1 MENNLLIG
9 LSRQVALQRQMNV
22 IANNLANMQ
31 TSGYK
36 AEKLKFEEMIMPVA
50 KDTDKQVKI
59 NAERIQFWIERG
71 AQCSDTVND
80 ILARE
85 GVIDAEAW
93 KAKREARLV
102 KRKKQIAE
110 QKQAEEAA
118 KKAEAEA
125 AAKAAA
131 EEAAAKKAAEEAA
144 AAEAAAAEA
153 EAPAEEAADES

>member
-1 MENNLLIG
+1 MVRIRLKRMGRRHRPFYRMNAVEK
-9 LSRQVALQRQMNV
+9 RTQRDGKV
-22 IANNLANMQ
+22 IESL
-31 TSGYK
+31 GW
-36 AEKLKFEEMIMPVA
+36 FDPVA